1 MRRTEKEIIIFYFSV
16 YQTGNIGK
24 YLPMSEEKQCTHYA
38 ATFFFFFFTIV
49 RELSLL
55 LCSITF
61 HMMRS
66 YRQINITL
74 LYCT

>member
-1 MRRTEKEIIIFYFSV
+1 MYTLRDYV
-16 YQTGNIGK
+16 
-24 YLPMSEEKQCTHYA
+24 
-38 ATFFFFFFTIV
+38 FFFTIV

-55 LCSITF
+55 LCSIIF

-66 YRQINITL
+66 YRQIDITL